1 MTFFVRN
8 ILLTIIFVALL
19 AVSGFIVIP
28 IGETAYFTFQS
39 MFVMLAGGILGARW
53 GTFSVLI
60 WIILA
65 AMGIP
70 VLGGGV
76 SGIDIFNS
84 PVTGYIFGYLFAAFI
99 IGCLTRIMNASWIA
113 LFFIYAIGGI
123 IVINAVSICWFVM
136 VVDVSIDLET
146 FFQSFVSFLP
156 FDLIKV
162 VLSVIVTVFVHRTLP
177 ALSPLARK

>member
-8 ILLTIIFVALL
+8 ILFVIIFVALL

-39 MFVMLAGGILGARW
+39 LIVMLAGGILGARW

-65 AMGIP
+65 ALGLP

-84 PVTGYIFGYLFAAFI
+84 PMTGYIFGYLFAAFL
-99 IGCLTRIMNASWIA
+99 IGCLTKIMNASWIA
-113 LFFIYAIGGI
+113 LFFIYAAGGI
-123 IVINAVSICWFVM
+123 VVINVISICWFLF
-136 VVDVSIDLET
+136 VVGVSIDLEI
-146 FFQSFVSFLP
+146 FLQSFVSFLP
-156 FDLIKV
+156 FDLVKV
-162 VLSVIVTVFVHRTLP
+162 ILATMVTFFIYRTLP
-177 ALSPLARK
+177 SLSPRVRR

>member
-1 MTFFVRN
+1 MPFIIRN
-8 ILLTIIFVALL
+8 LLFSIIFIALL

-28 IGETAYFTFQS
+28 VGDTAYFTFQS

-60 WIILA
+60 WILLA
-65 AMGIP
+65 AAGIP

-84 PVTGYIFGYLFAAFI
+84 PMTGYIVGYLFAAFL
-99 IGCLTRIMNASWIA
+99 IGCLTRIIKISWIT
-113 LFFIYAIGGI
+113 LLLIYIFGGI
-123 IVINAVSICWFVM
+123 VIINAISICWFLF
-136 VVDVSIDLET
+136 VVGVSLDVEI

-156 FDLIKV
+156 FDLVKV
-162 VLSVIVTVFVHRTLP
+162 ILATIVTVFVYRTLP
-177 ALSPLARK
+177 ALSLRVRK